1 MSVAHLDAELRA
13 EVRNSHN
20 SKPGAG
26 PEASVEISI
35 QLPAVK
41 LGVLEAT
48 GARVELV
55 VPELAREMD
64 AACERIRSRHTVEQI
79 AELEPVRAVRAMF
92 RAWGMDPSKYRPSSE
107 ALLRRVAQGK
117 GLYRI
122 NNVVDV
128 INLGSMETGW
138 PYGLYDAAQVTPPV
152 VFRHGQPGEKYV
164 GIGKQTWHLERRP
177 VLADAQG
184 PFGAPISDSTR
195 TMITEQSESI
205 LAVIYAPVAAP
216 SADLDRALE
225 TMAARLERHCAARV
239 TSTRTWHRSA

>member
-1 MSVAHLDAELRA
+1 MDIE
-13 EVRNSHN
+13 
-20 SKPGAG
+20 
-26 PEASVEISI
+26 I

-41 LGVLEAT
+41 LGLLEAKPVC
-48 GARVELV
+48 VELV

-64 AACERIRSRHTVEQI
+64 EACERIRRTRSVEQV
-79 AELEPVRAVRAMF
+79 AELDEVRAVRGMF

-138 PYGLYDAAQVTPPV
+138 PYGLYDVAHVAPPV
-152 VFRHGQPGEKYV
+152 VFRHGLPGEKYV
-164 GIGKQTWHLERRP
+164 GIGKQTWHLEGRP

-195 TMITEQSESI
+195 TMVTEVTTSI
-205 LAVIYAPVAAP
+205 LAVIYAPASAAP
-216 SADLDRALE
+216 AELDRALE
-225 TMAARLERHCAARV
+225 RMAVRLERYCAAVV
-239 TSTRTWHRSA
+239 TLQSTIHRAA